1 MRLTDGD
8 REVMAE
14 AERDAREMEE
24 GLARDEEPWY
34 ADLDPAAMDC
44 AMDSEVAEIT
54 ESWTHVG
61 DDDDLPP
68 W

>member
-1 MRLTDGD
+1 MRRLTDGD
-8 REVMAE
+8 RDVRAE
-14 AERDAREMEE
+14 AERDARETEE
-24 GLARDEEPWY
+24 GLRDEEPWY
-34 ADLDPAAMDC
+34 ADLDHDALDC
-44 AMDSEVAEIT
+44 AMDGEAAEIA